1 MDAAVTESDHQS
13 LTTESEIDHNSNQIT
28 FLHKIVLLIV
38 QKANVRNCVRSKENE
53 LYTAVT

>member
-53 LYTAVT
+53 